1 MDKKEMVELMIQER
15 LSLYFM
21 KNNAPGM
28 ARMKRSDEF
37 LDLLEKKAPELV
49 MNLIFILTG

>member
-28 ARMKRSDEF
+28 AEWKE
-37 LDLLEKKAPELV
+37 V
-49 MNLIFILTG
+49 MNFWIY

>member
-37 LDLLEKKAPELV
+37 LDFLV
-49 MNLIFILTG
+49 NIINLSDF